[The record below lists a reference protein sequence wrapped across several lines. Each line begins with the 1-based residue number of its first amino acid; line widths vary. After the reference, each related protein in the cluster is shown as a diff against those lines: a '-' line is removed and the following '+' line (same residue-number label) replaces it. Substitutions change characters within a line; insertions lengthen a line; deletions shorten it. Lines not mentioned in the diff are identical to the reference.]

1 MSDNYVPESFSVV
14 IPVWKCAECLTELT
28 ARIITVLEHYTQ
40 NIEIIF
46 VDDHSPDNSWQI
58 IQALRAKDNRI
69 KGIRLSKNFGQ
80 YPATQAGLKLA
91 SADWII
97 VMDCDLQNLP
107 EELPT
112 LIDEI
117 PHGYQVIR
125 AKRQNRGDSWHRK
138 FFSKLFYRMFAYLTN
153 SKQDSGLTNFG
164 VYSKQAIQAVLS
176 MGDYIKFFPV
186 FVSWIGFKSTVVNV
200 RHPVADTDEKS
211 SYSFS
216 KLLTLAINV
225 IISFSDKPL
234 LLIIKTGLTFIAL
247 SLLAVLFTLMSY
259 WMGNYDVRGY
269 TSIML
274 SIWLLG
280 SILIFLLGVV
290 GLYVA
295 KSFDQVKS
303 RPVYLIEEK
312 EFDDHQT

>member
-1 MSDNYVPESFSVV
+1 
-14 IPVWKCAECLTELT
+14 
-28 ARIITVLEHYTQ
+28 
-40 NIEIIF
+40 
-46 VDDHSPDNSWQI
+46 
-58 IQALRAKDNRI
+58 
-69 KGIRLSKNFGQ
+69 
-80 YPATQAGLKLA
+80 
-91 SADWII
+91 
-97 VMDCDLQNLP
+97 
-107 EELPT
+107 
-112 LIDEI
+112 
-117 PHGYQVIR
+117 
-125 AKRQNRGDSWHRK
+125 
-138 FFSKLFYRMFAYLTN
+138 
-153 SKQDSGLTNFG
+153 
-164 VYSKQAIQAVLS
+164 